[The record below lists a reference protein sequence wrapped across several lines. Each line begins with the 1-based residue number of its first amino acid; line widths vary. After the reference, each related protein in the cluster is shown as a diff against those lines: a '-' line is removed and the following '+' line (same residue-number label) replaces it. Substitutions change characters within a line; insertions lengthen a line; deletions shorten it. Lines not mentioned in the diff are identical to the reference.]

1 MANATPCSAD
11 DCERKTLARGL
22 CPTHYSYWYRETHG
36 RKREVYPVTCAHCGV
51 DAMVTSP
58 GARYCSLSCVAKV
71 ASLKARDRRLPV
83 LHPNPT
89 PMSHLPAKH
98 PARRPAPTRSDWW
111 QLLVY
116 GPCVGCGE
124 AFMSVAATYEKR
136 SLYCSRTCG
145 RRQSKGRRRAA
156 QRGAYVAD
164 VYRRKIFE
172 RDGWRC
178 QICRKAVLRSKAVPH
193 PRAPTI
199 DHIIPLARG
208 GTHEPANAQLAC
220 FACNCLK
227 SHTGTGD
234 QLRLIG

>member
-1 MANATPCSAD
+1 MRITSV
-11 DCERKTLARGL
+11 
-22 CPTHYSYWYRETHG
+22 ETF
-36 RKREVYPVTCAHCGV
+36 P
-51 DAMVTSP
+51 
-58 GARYCSLSCVAKV
+58 L
-71 ASLKARDRRLPV
+71 RLPAESAYLGV
-83 LHPNPT
+83 LP
-89 PMSHLPAKH
+89 S
-98 PARRPAPTRSDWW
+98 
-111 QLLVY
+111 
-116 GPCVGCGE
+116 GE
-124 AFMSVAATYEKR
+124 EPPEAGY
-136 SLYCSRTCG
+136 
-145 RRQSKGRRRAA
+145 Q
-156 QRGAYVAD
+156 GAYVAD

-178 QICRKAVLRSKAVPH
+178 QICSKAVLRSKAVPH

>member
-11 DCERKTLARGL
+11 DCERPSVARGL
-22 CPTHYSYWYRETHG
+22 CTKHYSYWYRAKNG
-36 RKREVYPVTCAHCGV
+36 RKRDTYAVTCAHCGS

-58 GARYCSLSCVAKV
+58 GARYCSLSCVAKD

-98 PARRPAPTRSDWW
+98 PARRPAPTRGDWW

-116 GPCVGCGE
+116 GACERCGDH
-124 AFMSVAATYEKR
+124 FMSLAATYENR
-136 SLYCSRTCG
+136 SLYCSRSCARSQG
-145 RRQSKGRRRAA
+145 KDRRRAA
-156 QRGAYVAD
+156 KRSGYVA
-164 VYRRKIFE
+164 VVHRRKIFE

-178 QICRKAVLRSKAVPH
+178 QICRRRVLRSKAVPH

-199 DHIIPLARG
+199 DHVIPLALG

-220 FACNCLK
+220 FECNCLK
-227 SHTGTGD
+227 SHTGVGD